1 MAQLRMIIQGI
12 GIRNYKYH
20 QSNATCDQFEIMSE
34 ILKSGLSFPG
44 TKKDGYSHNMKFVS

>member
-20 QSNATCDQFEIMSE
+20 QSNATCDLFEIMSE
-34 ILKSGLSFPG
+34 ILKSGLIFHG
-44 TKKDGYSHNMKFVS
+44 TKKDGFSHNIKFVS